1 MPRLR
6 SPLRAR
12 GRCDSG
18 PCSAAPEPAR
28 FPLRC
33 TTLRLFEFVFFQFSR
48 HSTLCMLE
56 NSLSAFQKRSLY
68 QTILFNSR
76 SGQTCRSHPR
86 VPFLTHSI
94 SSLRNVSRLCFLP
107 HPLLPPQIRPP
118 SFLLTDVPTAIL
130 VPYSSVVCT
139 AASTVLLIA
148 WQFMSC
154 LCSAP
159 PLVCHRTQNSQ
170 HPHILP

>member
-1 MPRLR
+1 MQCGSRTRTFPPALHH
-6 SPLRAR
+6 SPFIRV
-12 GRCDSG
+12 
-18 PCSAAPEPAR
+18 R
-28 FPLRC
+28 FLS
-33 TTLRLFEFVFFQFSR
+33 VQ
-48 HSTLCMLE
+48 STLNVMYVRE
-56 NSLSAFQKRSLY
+56 QSVSFPKRSLY

-107 HPLLPPQIRPP
+107 HPLLLLPQIRPP